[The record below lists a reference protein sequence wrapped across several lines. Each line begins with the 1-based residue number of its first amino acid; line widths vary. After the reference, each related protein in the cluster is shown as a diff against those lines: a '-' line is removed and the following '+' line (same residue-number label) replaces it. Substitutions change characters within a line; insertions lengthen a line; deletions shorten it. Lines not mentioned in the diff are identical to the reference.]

1 MVQKI
6 DLYMSC
12 PVSRTGCIKYENPGY
27 WEHADCGGRMYID
40 TDTDMGCYRCNYW
53 SNWKNWSFAC
63 SRHPLRYEHMDDR
76 DFLKNLGLTV
86 NLYPANSNDKAVLKK
101 ILEKLVVSLF

>member
-12 PVSRTGCIKYENPGY
+12 PVSRTGCTKQSNPGY
-27 WEHADCGGRMYID
+27 WEHANCGGRMYID
-40 TDTDMGCYRCNYW
+40 TDADMGCYKCNYW
-53 SNWKNWSFAC
+53 SHWKNWGFAC
-63 SRHPLRYEHMDDR
+63 SRHPLRYEHADDR

-86 NLYPANSNDKAVLKK
+86 NLYAANSNDKAALKK
-101 ILEKLVVSLF
+101 VLEKLLDA